1 MFNIGTQELLL
12 ILLAV
17 LLLFGARR
25 IPEVARALGK
35 GLGDFRDAM
44 SGIERELKGEAPPPT
59 APRPAVPAAAQSVP
73 AAESTAGPSA
83 GPTAPGS
90 GAGATEPEPEPAESS
105 LETEPP
111 RPPGPGSGLAG

>member
-59 APRPAVPAAAQSVP
+59 APRPAVPSAAQSVP
-73 AAESTAGPSA
+73 AADPSA
-83 GPTAPGS
+83 GGADPPAADGPQGAPAPGS
-90 GAGATEPEPEPAESS
+90 PEPARIEGH
-105 LETEPP
+105 P